1 MGRAEEAWTH
11 AKCKVAGGTWSG
23 GIDIS
28 GHVFLIIL
36 GSGMLWF
43 ELLPVLTRASGL
55 REARR
60 VRLADGREGS
70 AEIEASEVEKEK
82 RVDRK
87 SMNVG
92 VKFVVG
98 VVALNWW
105 MLLMTAA
112 FFHTWSEKL
121 SGLVVAFAGLWAV
134 YFLPRGSPALRSV
147 FGMPGL

>member
-1 MGRAEEAWTH
+1 
-11 AKCKVAGGTWSG
+11 
-23 GIDIS
+23 
-28 GHVFLIIL
+28 
-36 GSGMLWF
+36 MLWF
-43 ELLPVLTRASGL
+43 EVLPVLTRASGL

-70 AEIEASEVEKEK
+70 AELEATGAEREKN
-82 RVDRK
+82 VDRQ
-87 SMNVG
+87 STNVG

-121 SGLVVAFAGLWAV
+121 SGLIVAFAGLWVV
-134 YFLPRGSPALRSV
+134 YFLPRRIPALRSV
-147 FGMPGL
+147 FGMPGLQL